1 MDIKD
6 IPESVALEIRAMD
19 NQIRALRS
27 AATIRD
33 EIVDKI
39 LVMLLDLLEANN
51 VDRDTIVSAAGGY
64 IGSHKFLT
72 KTLISLGCSASDL
85 ESAQA
90 AIGSLTLISIM
101 AGSKDPNL
109 YRQMEKTVGRKRV
122 EHARNVRSSKY
133 LDRTI
138 VAEIVIQ
145 TMREAALEKGGRA
158 KIQVATRALDRVNER
173 LATRAATL
181 GVTAPEYKSPDILR
195 RIHQKLSTDGNQDD

>member
-1 MDIKD
+1 MMDTTD
-6 IPESVALEIRAMD
+6 VPENLAREIRAMD
-19 NQIRALRS
+19 KQISALRS
-27 AATIRD
+27 AGAIRD
-33 EIVDKI
+33 TIVDKI
-39 LVMLLDLLEANN
+39 LIMLLDSLEANN
-51 VDRDTIVSAAGGY
+51 VDKDTVVSAVGGY

-90 AIGSLTLISIM
+90 AIGCLTLISIM

-109 YRQMEKTVGRKRV
+109 YRQMETIIGRKRV

-133 LDRTI
+133 LNRTI
-138 VAEIVIQ
+138 VAEIVIR

-173 LATRAATL
+173 LAARAATL
-181 GVTAPEYKSPDILR
+181 SVPPPQYKTPDNLR
-195 RIHQKLSTDGNQDD
+195 RIHQKLLTARKAG